1 MEEKLSCDGG
11 HEFKLLF
18 SCPSGLSPSQVSVV
32 FDEAYDRNTHPDHT
46 LEKSI
51 SEIHQLK
58 VKTTYFV
65 AKRRNEGIRRCK
77 TSTCLIVSVKSTK
90 ENFLASLPCVICML
104 YSAGLYSSINAAYF
118 VPKRRNNRTKECEYG
133 GYNFNVEND
142 PKQQPHVS
150 LHLGLTDYRT
160 FVGTN
165 LSPMWERF
173 LVPSEDDCIQCQHTS
188 SPLGNGAVMETSDRR
203 ILVLQ
208 RSNKVGE
215 FPGYFVFPGGHPEIK
230 LWILCLPR
238 PKYVQPQEVG
248 IISHEGFQE
257 LNQCHMINSKVSQE
271 MFDSIVREVVEEIGA
286 PADSL
291 SSPIFI
297 GISRRVLN
305 VRPTA
310 FFFIKCNLRSE
321 EIQQLY
327 SSAQDSFESTQ
338 LYAVSMSDLED
349 MASKMPGCHRGG
361 YALYKLMVQDTSDS

>member
-1 MEEKLSCDGG
+1 MEEKISCDGG
-11 HEFKLLF
+11 HEFKLLL

-32 FDEAYDRNTHPDHT
+32 FDEAYDRIPHSDSS
-46 LEKSI
+46 LEHSI
-51 SEIHQLK
+51 SEIWDARVQQSSSL
-58 VKTTYFV
+58 Y
-65 AKRRNEGIRRCK
+65 NG
-77 TSTCLIVSVKSTK
+77 TK
-90 ENFLASLPCVICML
+90 F
-104 YSAGLYSSINAAYF
+104 
-118 VPKRRNNRTKECEYG
+118 RYG
-133 GYNFNVEND
+133 GYNFDVGND

-150 LHLGLTDYRT
+150 LQLGLTDYRT

-165 LSPMWERF
+165 LSPIWERY

-188 SPLGNGAVMETSDRR
+188 SPLGNGAVVETSDKK

-215 FPGYFVFPGGHPEIK
+215 FPGYFVFPGGHPE
-230 LWILCLPR
+230 
-238 PKYVQPQEVG
+238 PQEVG

-257 LNQCHMINSKVSQE
+257 LNQCRTINNKVSQE

-297 GISRRVLN
+297 GISRRVMN

-310 FFFIKCNLRSE
+310 FFFIKCNLQSD

-327 SSAQDSFESTQ
+327 SSAQDGFESTQ
-338 LYAVSMSDLED
+338 LYAVSMSDLEN

-361 YALYKLMVQDTSDS
+361 FALYKLMVQGQNKTFHVNELTCRYAS

>member
-1 MEEKLSCDGG
+1 MEEKISCDGG
-11 HEFKLLF
+11 HEFKLLL

-32 FDEAYDRNTHPDHT
+32 FNEAYDRIPHPDSS
-46 LEKSI
+46 LEQSI
-51 SEIHQLK
+51 SEIWDARVQQSSSL
-58 VKTTYFV
+58 Y
-65 AKRRNEGIRRCK
+65 NG
-77 TSTCLIVSVKSTK
+77 TK
-90 ENFLASLPCVICML
+90 F
-104 YSAGLYSSINAAYF
+104 
-118 VPKRRNNRTKECEYG
+118 RYG
-133 GYNFNVEND
+133 GCNFNVGND

-150 LHLGLTDYRT
+150 LQLGLTDYRT

-165 LSPMWERF
+165 LSPIWERY
-173 LVPSEDDCIQCQHTS
+173 LVQSEELHITLHRAETSNDCIQCQHTS
-188 SPLGNGAVMETSDRR
+188 SPLGNGALVETSDKK

-215 FPGYFVFPGGHPEIK
+215 FPGYFVFPGGHPE
-230 LWILCLPR
+230 
-238 PKYVQPQEVG
+238 PQEVG
-248 IISHEGFQE
+248 IISHDGFKE
-257 LNQCHMINSKVSQE
+257 LNQCRPINSKVSQE

-310 FFFIKCNLRSE
+310 FFFIKCNLQSD

-327 SSAQDSFESTQ
+327 SSAEDGFESTQ
-338 LYAVSMSDLED
+338 LYAVSMSDLEN

-361 YALYKLMVQDTSDS
+361 FALYKLMEQDANNS